1 MTTTSKCMS
10 FTANE
15 TYGEYKHQLTIDELP
30 NHNHE
35 AYSTV
40 LLRENGDGNIQS
52 APNNSY
58 WHGGQKDNTAYIGG
72 DAKHNNISPCI
83 TVFIWKRVK

>member
-1 MTTTSKCMS
+1 MS

-40 LLRENGDGNIQS
+40 LLRENGDGNILHQIIV
-52 APNNSY
+52 
-58 WHGGQKDNTAYIGG
+58 IG
-72 DAKHNNISPCI
+72 
-83 TVFIWKRVK
+83 VVVKKTIQHI